1 MAYLEIKDLSVA
13 YCQGQVAAVRNC
25 NLSLNR
31 GETLGIVG
39 ESGSGK
45 STLALALLR
54 MLSSK
59 TAQVTGAV
67 MLDGQIVSNF
77 DNKAFDRIRWKE
89 IAMVFQKSMNSFSPV
104 HRLGRQLENIWLVH
118 EPDKTRSEIK
128 EKLLD
133 LFVRCNLKPEV
144 YRRYP
149 FELSGGMLQR
159 VSIVMALMHNPGVL
173 ILDEATTALD
183 VLTQQ
188 QIILELKQLQKQFNF
203 TVLVISHDLSVI
215 SKLCDRVAVMYCGQ
229 IVEMADAETIFTDG
243 QYSHPYTEGLM
254 LSIPRLDTPKDKK
267 LEPIQ
272 GSVPNPLYLPAGCK
286 FAPRCKYCTEKC
298 QNEEPE
304 LAEVRPG
311 HFVRCF
317 FSEKAVR
324 K

>member
-149 FELSGGMLQR
+149 FELYGGMLQR

-203 TVLVISHDLSVI
+203 TLLVISHDLSVI

-267 LEPIQ
+267 LEPIR

-298 QNEEPE
+298 QKEEPE

>member
-1 MAYLEIKDLSVA
+1 MAYLEIKDLSVT

-203 TVLVISHDLSVI
+203 TLLVISHDLSVI
-215 SKLCDRVAVMYCGQ
+215 SKLCDRVAVMYCGRVLESGDTNE
-229 IVEMADAETIFTDG
+229 ILSAPR
-243 QYSHPYTEGLM
+243 HPYTKALID
-254 LSIPRLDTPKDKK
+254 SYPRLDSTRGTLRGIP
-267 LEPIQ
+267 
-272 GSVPNPLYLPAGCK
+272 GSLPDMSKAIAGCV
-286 FAPRCKYCTEKC
+286 FADRCAYCKSECKLACPKTEMDGKMQIAC
-298 QNEEPE
+298 H
-304 LAEVRPG
+304 RW
-311 HFVRCF
+311 
-317 FSEKAVR
+317 R
-324 K
+324 KLS

>member
-1 MAYLEIKDLSVA
+1 MAYLEIKDLSVT

-203 TVLVISHDLSVI
+203 TLLVISHDLSVI
-215 SKLCDRVAVMYCGQ
+215 SKLCDRVAVMYCGRVLESGDTNE
-229 IVEMADAETIFTDG
+229 ILSAPR
-243 QYSHPYTEGLM
+243 HPYTKALID
-254 LSIPRLDTPKDKK
+254 SYPRLDSTRGTLRGIPGSLPDMSKAIDGCVFADRCAYCKSECKLASPK
-267 LEPIQ
+267 
-272 GSVPNPLYLPAGCK
+272 
-286 FAPRCKYCTEKC
+286 TEMDGKMQIAC
-298 QNEEPE
+298 HRWRE
-304 LAEVRPG
+304 L
-311 HFVRCF
+311 
-317 FSEKAVR
+317 S
-324 K
+324 